1 MRNPHLTPVY
11 WATTNELLR
20 ELSKRFDVMAFVGKD
35 LKHPPMS
42 KLDHCG
48 EIADVVKALEDT
60 LDDVRFENELPR
72 KTKK

>member
-1 MRNPHLTPVY
+1 
-11 WATTNELLR
+11 
-20 ELSKRFDVMAFVGKD
+20 MAFVGKD

-60 LDDVRFENELPR
+60 LDDVRFENEIPR
-72 KTKK
+72 KAKK